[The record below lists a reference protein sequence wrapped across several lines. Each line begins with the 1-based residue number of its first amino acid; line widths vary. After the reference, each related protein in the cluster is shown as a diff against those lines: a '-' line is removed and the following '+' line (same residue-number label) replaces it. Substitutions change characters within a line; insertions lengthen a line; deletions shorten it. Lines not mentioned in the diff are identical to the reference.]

1 MDGSGCPPPKVFT
14 LKDINKVLETSA
26 LQIIDSIAEGFVAYS
41 KGECVVAPVIH
52 LGGDEQ
58 PLKGG
63 GDCCIKCGF
72 LNDDDFFVVKIAP
85 GSFAGNAQLGIPTNT
100 GLMLVFSSRTGMLE
114 CILLDEGILT
124 ELRTAACGAIAARL
138 LGPKTVRKIGIVGTG
153 IQARYQVDMLQHV
166 TPCREVVLWGRNQQH
181 IEAMKS
187 DLEAKGVG
195 WKVTTTKDMKELAS
209 SCNLIVT
216 VTTAREALLKSEDIQ
231 PGTHITCVGADGNG
245 KQELDPTIFSLADLV
260 VADSKKQCT
269 SFGEIS
275 HGIHAKTISENKVM
289 EFGELIA
296 SPTLHRK
303 GMDDDRITVLDSAGV
318 AVQDVQIAKMVFQS
332 LTSLPRSKL

>member
-52 LGGDEQ
+52 L
-58 PLKGG
+58 
-63 GDCCIKCGF
+63 
-72 LNDDDFFVVKIAP
+72 
-85 GSFAGNAQLGIPTNT
+85 

-187 DLEAKGVG
+187 DLEAKG
-195 WKVTTTKDMKELAS
+195 
-209 SCNLIVT
+209 
-216 VTTAREALLKSEDIQ
+216 
-231 PGTHITCVGADGNG
+231 

-303 GMDDDRITVLDSAGV
+303 GMDDDRITVLDSA
-318 AVQDVQIAKMVFQS
+318 
-332 LTSLPRSKL
+332 